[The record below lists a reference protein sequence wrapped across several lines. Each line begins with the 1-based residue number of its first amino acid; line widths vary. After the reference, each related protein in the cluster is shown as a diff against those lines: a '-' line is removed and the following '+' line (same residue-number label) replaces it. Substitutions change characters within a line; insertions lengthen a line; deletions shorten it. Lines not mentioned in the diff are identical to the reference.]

1 MKKIILPIILSFI
14 SVLAVSQNVGIN
26 STGAAPNTSAILDV
40 DATNKGLLV
49 PRVNLLNTTDITTIV
64 SPATSL
70 LVYNT
75 NATVTG
81 VGANG
86 VGYYYFDGFS

>member
-26 STGAAPNTSAILDV
+26 STGAAPNASAILDV

-49 PRVNLLNTTDITTIV
+49 PRVNLLTTTDIATIA
-64 SPATSL
+64 SPAT
-70 LVYNT
+70 T
-75 NATVTG
+75 
-81 VGANG
+81 
-86 VGYYYFDGFS
+86 